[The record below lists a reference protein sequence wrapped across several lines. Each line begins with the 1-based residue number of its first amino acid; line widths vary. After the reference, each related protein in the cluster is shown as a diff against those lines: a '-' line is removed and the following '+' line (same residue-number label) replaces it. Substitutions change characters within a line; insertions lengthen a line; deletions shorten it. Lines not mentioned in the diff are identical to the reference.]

1 MRIASLRRAG
11 SLEQYAD
18 AKAAAR
24 QALRIVP
31 THLRARFLLGMS
43 LAAQRKNDG
52 EAADI
57 FPGSHMF
64 TAHYSRHNP
73 NFFSSFKCLYLMQ
86 SRYNRGRSC
95 PLAYPRFPA
104 PERSYPDAAGP
115 RERRRDA
122 CRRASR
128 DGRRHDARA
137 AQLLRRGTEGGWAD
151 CYGPEPASARL
162 RKISDLQAAGAA
174 RPWNAR
180 PGDDVGIPGA
190 AILGERGDDGGSRCG
205 GGRAGQGSSVVGDGA
220 EPGFLAAVFHLH
232 V

>member
-64 TAHYSRHNP
+64 TAH
-73 NFFSSFKCLYLMQ
+73 
-86 SRYNRGRSC
+86 
-95 PLAYPRFPA
+95 
-104 PERSYPDAAGP
+104 
-115 RERRRDA
+115 
-122 CRRASR
+122 
-128 DGRRHDARA
+128 
-137 AQLLRRGTEGGWAD
+137 
-151 CYGPEPASARL
+151 
-162 RKISDLQAAGAA
+162 
-174 RPWNAR
+174 
-180 PGDDVGIPGA
+180 
-190 AILGERGDDGGSRCG
+190 
-205 GGRAGQGSSVVGDGA
+205 
-220 EPGFLAAVFHLH
+220 
-232 V
+232 